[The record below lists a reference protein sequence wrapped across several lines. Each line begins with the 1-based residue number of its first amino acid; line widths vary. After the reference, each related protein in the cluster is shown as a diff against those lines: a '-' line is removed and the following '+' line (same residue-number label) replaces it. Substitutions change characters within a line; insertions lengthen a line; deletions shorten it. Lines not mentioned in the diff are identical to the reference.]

1 MKSGRVFSQSSKR
14 CAVSIPAHDYD
25 VGGLSKPYFGYYES
39 VGSGEHFPLIAGI
52 GTVSSNDLHD
62 GQCWASGA
70 NFMNGWRKMLIYK
83 KLPLIARL
91 HVLTLVRPVRQ
102 RVVQRTRL
110 LADLVADSDARFMQ
124 SSMRWVCR

>member
-1 MKSGRVFSQSSKR
+1 MKSGRVFSRSFER
-14 CAVSIPAHDYD
+14 CAVSIPAHGSD
-25 VGGLSKPYFGYYES
+25 VGGLSKLYSGYYES
-39 VGSGEHFPLIAGI
+39 EVNGEHFPLIAGI

-102 RVVQRTRL
+102 RVVQKTRP
-110 LADLVADSDARFMQ
+110 LVDRVGDSDARFMQ
-124 SSMRWVCR
+124 SSMR